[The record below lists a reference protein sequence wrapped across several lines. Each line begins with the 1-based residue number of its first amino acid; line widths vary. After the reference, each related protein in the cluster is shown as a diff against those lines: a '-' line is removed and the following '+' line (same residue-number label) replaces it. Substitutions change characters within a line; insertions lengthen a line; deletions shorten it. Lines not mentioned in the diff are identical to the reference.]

1 MLGLRVVALTGRFDH
16 TIAVTFDYEHIA
28 DRFSTGFPST
38 RLISAS
44 TSVVKL
50 APMLQTAKSGFAH
63 PARWEVDPEEQVADA
78 KKQDLDLF
86 CFTERYSSSGR
97 DMFCVWAPKDKL
109 VGHGMEVTLRFS
121 HWEAIGIERG

>member
-1 MLGLRVVALTGRFDH
+1 MTVICTLTAVARSSLYRTSSLSTNWHECLAGSIAPETWNIMLGLRVVALTGRFDH

-50 APMLQTAKSGFAH
+50 APMLQTAKSGFAVTSM
-63 PARWEVDPEEQVADA
+63 PTA
-78 KKQDLDLF
+78 
-86 CFTERYSSSGR
+86 SGP
-97 DMFCVWAPKDKL
+97 M
-109 VGHGMEVTLRFS
+109 GG
-121 HWEAIGIERG
+121 